1 MDFISVISVLM
12 ILWVTGSSFVS
23 TYNFCESLML
33 SCNYSCTQFSM
44 ARFSCHMSLM
54 FSVLKVSHP
63 TWCPTPP
70 SILTLPFPH
79 TCIHTHFLFTP

>member
-12 ILWVTGSSFVS
+12 ILWATGSPFVS
-23 TYNFCESLML
+23 AYNFFESLMAKF
-33 SCNYSCTQFSM
+33 YSCTQFSM
-44 ARFSCHMSLM
+44 ARFSCHMSLA

-63 TWCPTPP
+63 TWRPTPP

-79 TCIHTHFLFTP
+79 TRIHTHFLFAP